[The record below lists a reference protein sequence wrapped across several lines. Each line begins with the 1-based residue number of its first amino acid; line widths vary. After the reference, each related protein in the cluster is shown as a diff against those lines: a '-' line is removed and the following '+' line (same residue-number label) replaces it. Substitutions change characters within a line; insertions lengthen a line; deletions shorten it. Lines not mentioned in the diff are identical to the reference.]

1 MDVFESLTGEYEQ
14 IVFGHDPETGL
25 RTIIAVHSTALGPA
39 LGGTR
44 FYPFPSEGAALRD
57 VLRLAKGMAYK
68 NAAAGLD
75 LGGGKAVII
84 GDARTDKTPDLLRA
98 YGRVVNRL
106 GGAYVTTAD
115 MGTNSADMVFIAET
129 TPHVTG
135 TPDASGDPSPNTAYG
150 VWSGMRA
157 VAERLWDEPS
167 MKGRRV
173 AVQGVGKVGGALA
186 RLLAD
191 EGAIVAVADIDAK
204 AAGKLAAEIGADAI
218 DAGVVLEA
226 ECDVLAPCAM
236 GAIVNDATIP
246 RFRCRAIA
254 GAANNQLERPEHG
267 EALRAAAIL
276 YAPDYVINAGG
287 VISVASEIMGF
298 DHEEARGRAAKIAAT
313 LHTVFDEAAASGVS
327 PAQTA
332 DALAERRI
340 LAVKRTFDGPGG
352 SQ

>member
-14 IVFGHDPETGL
+14 IVYGHDPDTGL
-25 RTIIAVHSTALGPA
+25 RTIIAVHSTALGPG

-44 FYPFPSEGAALRD
+44 FYPFPTEEAALRD
-57 VLRLAKGMAYK
+57 ALRLSKGMAYK

-84 GDARTDKTPDLLRA
+84 GDPHTDKTPDLLRA
-98 YGRVVNRL
+98 YGRVVDRL

-115 MGTNSADMVFIAET
+115 VGTNSADMVFIAET

-173 AVQGVGKVGGALA
+173 VVQGVGKVGADLA

-191 EGAIVAVADIDAK
+191 EGAIVAVADIDAV
-204 AAGKLAAEIGADAI
+204 AAGKLAAELGTETLDARV
-218 DAGVVLEA
+218 ALEA
-226 ECDVLAPCAM
+226 ECDLLAPCAL

-267 EALRAAAIL
+267 EALRTAGIL

-287 VISVASEIMGF
+287 VISVASELMGF
-298 DHEEARGRAAKIAAT
+298 DHDEARARAARIADT
-313 LHTVFDEAAASGVS
+313 LRAVFDEAASDGVS
-327 PAQTA
+327 PARTA

-340 LAVKRTFDGPGG
+340 KSVARTFTGPGG
-352 SQ
+352 SR